1 MTYVR
6 CQYFLGDNEETT
18 GCFSPFALE
27 CLSKRKKDAVVDDQ
41 QLAQLMTRVMP
52 YLTPPEQSVYLRLW
66 YESDNLISRMRYDD
80 LARLCHLSLSA
91 VQRTIKSLRSRKILQ
106 TQWDRNHATT
116 FTLHI
121 VPQNPKAISFPT
133 APAIYDQFTPEDR
146 ALFLVGK
153 RSLSQAD
160 LTALEAEAATLIDPT
175 LHRDKLDEL
184 IMRRIF
190 GPERQKKYES
200 LFLHLYRS
208 D

>member
-1 MTYVR
+1 M
-6 CQYFLGDNEETT
+6 DE
-18 GCFSPFALE
+18 
-27 CLSKRKKDAVVDDQ
+27 Q
-41 QLAQLMTRVMP
+41 QLAQIMTRVTP

-66 YESDNLISRMRYDD
+66 YESDNLITRMRYDD

-91 VQRTIKSLRSRKILQ
+91 VQRVIKSLRARKLLQ

-121 VPQNPKAISFPT
+121 VPQTPKALPFPT
-133 APAIYDQFTPEDR
+133 TPAIYDQFTPEDR

-160 LTALEAEAATLIDPT
+160 LAVLEADAATHLDPT
-175 LHRDKLDEL
+175 LQRDKLDEL

-190 GPERQKKYES
+190 GPDRQRKYEAQWEGS
-200 LFLHLYRS
+200 CNEPPHFSYQARRC

>member
-1 MTYVR
+1 VR
-6 CQYFLGDNEETT
+6 QQ
-18 GCFSPFALE
+18 
-27 CLSKRKKDAVVDDQ
+27 RKEDEAVDDQ
-41 QLAQLMTRVMP
+41 QFAQLMTRVMP

-66 YESDNLISRMRYDD
+66 YESNHLTTKTRYDD

-91 VQRTIKSLRSRKILQ
+91 VQRVIKSLRARKLLQ
-106 TQWDRNHATT
+106 THWDRNHATT
-116 FTLHI
+116 FTLHL

-160 LTALEAEAATLIDPT
+160 LTALEADAATHVDPT

-190 GPERQKKYES
+190 GPERQKKYAS

-208 D
+208 N